1 MSRTPGELWLG
12 SFQLRTTIVLLSR
25 GVLAKVPFGLSLC
38 LHALSKY
45 LNPTARCRN
54 LAIVLLRVRLL
65 LGKVFVAC

>member
-12 SFQLRTTIVLLSR
+12 SFQLRTIVLLSR
-25 GVLAKVPFGLSLC
+25 GVLAEVPFGLSLC

-65 LGKVFVAC
+65 LGKVFAVC